1 MHQLGGRIIDYGYQN
16 YMNPGLTAELGKTW
30 HKDML
35 NAWTPENTNTDVPRM
50 GTAGILVD
58 NAAQTSTRFLI
69 SSDYLSLNNI
79 TFGYNVPDKAT
90 KKLGLSSLRVYFAA
104 ENVALVSARRG
115 LDPRQG
121 FVSSNDA
128 TYSPIRTLTGG
139 LRVSF

>member
-1 MHQLGGRIIDYGYQN
+1 YQLGGRIIDYGYQN
-16 YMNPGLTAELGKTW
+16 YVNPGLTADLGKTW

-50 GTAGILVD
+50 GTSGILVE

-79 TFGYNVPDKAT
+79 TLGYNVPESAY
-90 KKLGLSSLRVYFAA
+90 KKLGLSGLRFYFAA
-104 ENVALVSARRG
+104 ENVCLVSARQG